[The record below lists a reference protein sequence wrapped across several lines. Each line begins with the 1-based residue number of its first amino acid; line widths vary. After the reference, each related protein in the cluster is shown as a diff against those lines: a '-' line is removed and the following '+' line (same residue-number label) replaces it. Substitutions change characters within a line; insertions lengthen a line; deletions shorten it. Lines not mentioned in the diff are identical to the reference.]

1 MIATRAPSD
10 TRLPVVDGLRAFA
23 VVAVVLF
30 HGFPGLVPGGY
41 IGVDVFFA
49 ISGFVI
55 ALRYLEPLIAREISI
70 GTFFLRRVRR
80 LVPAYF
86 AVLVATTVA
95 AAFIM
100 APKDLL
106 RFAWS
111 LLGQS
116 FYAQNAVFWFQGEY
130 FDAALRKPL
139 LHTWSLAIEEQ
150 FYLCFP
156 LLILAAR
163 WRPQLTFYAGL
174 LLAVAMIAAATIVE
188 PISPKTSF
196 YWLPFRAW
204 EFLAGIGAAILYMR
218 GFARNLPPAV
228 ANAIGIAAILGLL
241 ASALLF
247 DEESASILTQ
257 GLLAITATG
266 AICLV
271 QSRLSASLAALFTN
285 GVSQHF
291 GRISY
296 SWYLWHW
303 PPLSFVFLLQGQPAQ
318 GFAAIALTLLGYGL
332 GLVSW
337 HLLERR
343 ASRSSALAKPARTIG
358 LLLAFLAFAAAAGTA
373 LIASNGFLQR
383 YPLRERPLLTAQM
396 DRPDGRCDFVTRL
409 RNWRGQICPV
419 NDVDGANGILFLG
432 DSHVE
437 MQKTALAELGSRYG
451 VPIYITKQNCRI
463 IDFGVDRNC
472 RLPVWRQ
479 IERDI
484 AREKIGTVVI
494 VALWPEPFD
503 AAPLTAA
510 LDRLAKTGVRVVLE
524 RPTPVSESLSPE
536 YYMTR
541 PDAWS
546 DRSEYSRAA
555 HAEQAR
561 SVATAMSAWAA
572 RHEDAIVLDPTP
584 ILCPGDAC
592 LYAKASEPLYSDTHH
607 LTKVGAR
614 LLAQLY
620 APLMQTVA
628 RDKDAKPKAGDT

>member
-1 MIATRAPSD
+1 MIATRTESKN
-10 TRLPVVDGLRAFA
+10 RLAVVDGLRAFA
-23 VVAVVLF
+23 IVAVVLF
-30 HGFPGLVPGGY
+30 HGFPGLMPGGY

-55 ALRYLEPLIAREISI
+55 ALRYLEPLIEHEISI

-86 AVLVATTVA
+86 AALVATTVVV
-95 AAFIM
+95 AFIM

-163 WRPQLTFYAGL
+163 WRPKLTFFAGVAL
-174 LLAVAMIAAATIVE
+174 TLAMIAAATIVE

-218 GFARNLPPAV
+218 GFARNLSPAI
-228 ANAIGIAAILGLL
+228 ANAVGIAAILGLL

-257 GLLAITATG
+257 GLLAIIATV

-271 QSRLSASLAALFTN
+271 QSRLSSSLAAVFTN

-303 PPLSFVFLLQGQPAQ
+303 PPLSFVFLLQGRPAQ
-318 GFAAIALTLLGYGL
+318 GFAAIALTVLGYGL

-337 HLLERR
+337 QLLERR
-343 ASRSSALAKPARTIG
+343 ASRSAALARPSRTIG
-358 LLLAFLAFAAAAGTA
+358 LLLAFLAFAAASGTA

-383 YPLRERPLLTAQM
+383 YPLRARPLLTAQM

-419 NDVDGANGILFLG
+419 NNVKGANGILFLG

-463 IDFGVDRNC
+463 IDFGLDRNC
-472 RLPVWRQ
+472 SPAVWRQ

-484 AREKIGTVVI
+484 AREKISTVVI
-494 VALWPEPFD
+494 VAMWPEPFD
-503 AAPLTAA
+503 AAPLDTA
-510 LDRLAKTGVRVVLE
+510 LDRLAQTGVSVVLE
-524 RPTPVSESLSPE
+524 RPTPVSDSLAPD
-536 YYMTR
+536 YYMAR
-541 PDAWS
+541 PDAWG

-555 HAEQAR
+555 HVERAR
-561 SVATAMSAWAA
+561 DVTAAMSAWAA
-572 RHEDAIVLDPTP
+572 RHQKAVVFDPTP
-584 ILCPGDAC
+584 ILCPDAAC
-592 LYAKASEPLYSDTHH
+592 LYARAGEPLYSDTHH

-614 LLAQLY
+614 MLSQLY
-620 APLMQTVA
+620 TPLMQSVA
-628 RDKDAKPKAGDT
+628 KHGDAKRAGGGI

>member
-1 MIATRAPSD
+1 MIGTRPQNEQ
-10 TRLPVVDGLRAFA
+10 RLPVVDGLRAFA

-30 HGFPGLVPGGY
+30 HGFPELVAGGY

-55 ALRYLEPLIAREISI
+55 ALRYLEPLIAREIGI

-86 AVLVATTVA
+86 AVLVATTATA
-95 AAFIM
+95 AIIM

-116 FYAQNAVFWFQGEY
+116 FYAQNLVFWFQGEY

-163 WRPQLTFYAGL
+163 WRPKLTLAAGI
-174 LLAVAMIAAATIVE
+174 LLALGGIAAATIVE

-204 EFLAGIGAAILYMR
+204 EFLAGIGAAILYLR
-218 GFARNLPPAV
+218 GVGRRLPHAT
-228 ANAIGIAAILGLL
+228 ANVIALAAIAGLL

-247 DEESASILTQ
+247 EEDTASILTQ
-257 GLLAITATG
+257 GLLAITATV
-266 AICLV
+266 ALCLV
-271 QSRLSASLAALFTN
+271 QTRISSGIAAIFTN
-285 GVSQHF
+285 ATAQHF

-303 PPLSFVFLLQGQPAQ
+303 PPLAFVFLLLGRAAD
-318 GFAAIALTLLGYGL
+318 GFEAIALTVLGYGL
-332 GLVSW
+332 GVVSW
-337 HLLERR
+337 HMLERR
-343 ASRSSALAKPARTIG
+343 ASRSAALARPSRTIG

-383 YPLRERPLLTAQM
+383 YPLQARPLLTAQM
-396 DRPDGRCDFVTRL
+396 DRPDGRCDFLTRL

-419 NDVDGANGILFLG
+419 NDVEGAGGILFLG

-437 MQKTALAELGSRYG
+437 MQKNALAELGSRYG
-451 VPIYITKQNCRI
+451 VPVYITKQNCRI

-472 RLPVWRQ
+472 RMPVWRQ
-479 IERDI
+479 IARDI

-494 VALWPEPFD
+494 VAMWPEDLDPATFD
-503 AAPLTAA
+503 EA
-510 LDRLAKTGVRVVLE
+510 LDRLAQTGVRVVLE
-524 RPTPVSESLSPE
+524 RPTPVSERLAPE
-536 YYMTR
+536 YYITR
-541 PDAWS
+541 PEAW
-546 DRSEYSRAA
+546 REASEYSRAIHDERA
-555 HAEQAR
+555 RAVNAVMSDWAE
-561 SVATAMSAWAA
+561 T
-572 RHEDAIVLDPTP
+572 HENVTVLDPVP
-584 ILCPGDAC
+584 ILCPGASC
-592 LYAKASEPLYSDTHH
+592 LFAAAGKPLYSDTHH
-607 LTKVGAR
+607 LTQPGAR
-614 LLAQLY
+614 RLSQLY
-620 APLMQTVA
+620 EPLMKGVA
-628 RDKDAKPKAGDT
+628 SQRK